1 MSRIQ
6 AAIIALVAV
15 VFAVF
20 GTALTVEA
28 QLAPAP
34 SQQVAAAVGF
44 FVTSFVLLAEAIARF
59 PRITNPAIR
68 LANSVKRIA
77 NKEAHMG
84 KQTALAA
91 LITSVIVN
99 PVSALMGTLAMAL
112 MVLIIA
118 VVVKRVVKIREDRRT
133 ARIAAGIAN
142 LHKAFVGLAQGL
154 KALRLARRNCWSPT
168 RLQRYSVARG
178 LKPRVKKPA
187 AKAAP
192 KPAAKAPAKP
202 APAPALV
209 VEVSPITE
217 VAVEAVAK
225 PAPAVAKPA
234 PKAIAKPVAKAAVKP
249 AAKFPRV
256 TKAQVFAA
264 HIAAAKAK
272 QVTVKPVG
280 IGAKIVVTK
289 TTLAQRIED
298 TVSPAV
304 WSDAEESAKVFTA
317 ITAIE
322 DAKKRTRLRELARQR
337 RNAAKANAIKASSP
351 VLAVLA
357 AAAPTFI
364 QAVEAAWA
372 RNATEFLMGPG
383 FLVLVAIASILA
395 YVMGNTLGKKLE
407 ARVESFA
414 SERRLRNSVVA
425 NPRPCA
431 KCGVMETVYFHR
443 HNLCDDCEKEEFRL
457 YAGLPTPEGW
467 DAFLNEIGNDLVEAV
482 SSIFAEAI
490 SDLDGEAQS
499 ANDTTNASVKPGIIL
514 ASTKHTGAPTPK
526 EKNMG
531 NKKIR
536 VATPGTFAAFLEEAC
551 ATSPA
556 ADDSPGLLDGLVVA
570 DDDAN
575 AVANAKKLGLVS
587 IRVLQ
592 KGMTLYCTPEAKA
605 VSVAALRFKGKTLGR
620 IAKYA
625 DSYWISRVTARVVLP
640 GKVLDL
646 GKIAAA
652 LVKYF
657 DGLVLVR
664 SDVAKAMGLTAP
676 MVARILTHEGLIKG
690 MCIPL
695 PKRYFPEGV
704 CVITSEVKTEWSA
717 TQNDYALCWIPGT
730 AALTKEKAVMSLQ
743 SILMLLGAEVNS
755 KEFYQ
760 LIAGYIAYAK
770 KRLPDF
776 LKGLDEDADDF
787 VAGDEEAKV
796 EDNRNATLAK
806 LLGAMRIPVLP
817 FRMLAQQLVGTL
829 SKNIEAG
836 SMKIVPATEEGSDLW
851 ATYPIPVLWPM
862 IHAAWV
868 AEGQHS
874 EEVATKAAA
883 TAELETKTADGRL
896 IVYCT
901 NFARWA
907 KNNCVPNL
915 AIFFRNPTGETSG
928 TVAEIRE
935 LPESLN
941 IFIIGVSGR
950 MVQMLTT
957 VSEDTRIM
965 LLLANEGMDYDD
977 RCPTA
982 RGKLAMLI
990 VKGLAWRTALANKA
1004 KANAEKRAEK
1014 NALRAKMVAGI
1025 PKNKSLWTRLNAAT
1039 ILGQAFKVKTEN
1051 FVITAVEEPE
1061 APVEATTAGMSHESL
1076 YESVMDMEENVFQK
1090 AIGIVANAKIYGMA
1104 LAVGWVKLPDFLE
1117 ELREEISE
1125 TLLFGVI
1132 LSDIVDAAVKM
1143 AGYAEAWASY
1153 RMVQVYQVW
1162 LDLVTEGK
1170 GREGWAFVPAVL
1182 RKLSLGAKSLFVD
1195 PARRVAVLGEDM
1207 QPLVENG
1214 VKVTAP
1220 VRDAEGNIV
1229 THLVAGELTSKVYTL
1244 WAEYRQWCI
1253 DEVEILANAQWNA
1266 GRQNVLHQ
1274 TLTAWLGRT
1283 EDEAPG
1289 EENLAWLFWN
1299 WDAGY
1304 KNLQAWTNQELVHKI
1319 MAPAGAESNRRH
1331 RIVSAM
1337 LAGGN
1342 VSRAKK
1348 AFWLAYSAMPIRL
1361 AIENVGSHIES
1372 YVLKNF
1378 NAEDR
1383 DDAVKMAWLAFANR
1397 YLMPA
1402 EKGKK
1407 VGKNAKAEAL
1417 EITITEDANGNLKA
1431 NGGIATTA
1439 FFVGGP
1445 WEYLTDW
1452 MSAVGVDAI
1461 NSTDD
1466 NSLGEA
1472 RTLALYMGKGGN
1484 ATVRQD
1490 AEALLAFIR
1499 ESDNCGG
1506 FAGDANNLGY
1516 GIDGL
1521 LSLPGVR
1528 ISDGRDANGFEGQL
1542 PAVSEIGRQIEL
1554 RRKNKAEQ
1562 LRKALAEAKN
1572 AKKPSTSKIAEAQAE
1587 LDNFNAMSTLEAADS
1602 FGFLPRL
1609 TEIFPGTAVKAE
1621 LVEREWVTEWN
1632 PDIKTKDENGNTVMG
1647 RTVAVGTTFMP
1658 QGLNTFLVLTFLGDD
1673 NGPQGGNEE
1682 DLNDVFSGDEPEE
1695 DTYEEGYEGEPSYEY
1710 DISEDAD
1717 EMPEPEDA
1725 EEPDFGDEN
1734 PDFDPN
1740 RYGNEEE
1747 ECMSPSVCEVCE
1759 GAGCRICTNA
1769 CEDCKVEGDFVAGL
1783 CPACEARYEDNG
1795 PSMAEMCPSETE
1807 EVEAEETEHFFVAFT
1822 GHRPDK
1828 IGGYNP
1834 NAPKRIWVREQIQ
1847 AQLERGLAKHGEKLW
1862 VITGGALGVD
1872 QDAAEI
1878 AYKMGIPF
1886 TVMIPCVEQEAM
1898 WPREAK
1904 QRYWNMLDVA
1914 SEVVQVSDKAY
1925 SEDKFCMQRRNMEMI
1940 DCADIVIAV
1949 WDGSTGGTKN
1959 AVDYAEESGLKII
1972 FIDPNDFDAEVEV
1985 EEKPAPAVS
1994 QKKVGIAA
2002 RLNRITGKK

>member
-6 AAIIALVAV
+6 IAIIALVAV

-28 QLAPAP
+28 QLAPAL
-34 SQQVAAAVGF
+34 SQQAAAAIAF
-44 FVTSFVLLAEAIARF
+44 FVTSFVLVTEAIARF
-59 PRITNPAIR
+59 PRTNPAIR
-68 LANSVKRIA
+68 FANSVKRIA
-77 NKEAHMG
+77 QQEAHMG

-99 PVSALMGTLAMAL
+99 PLTALLGTLAMAL
-112 MVLIIA
+112 MVIITR
-118 VVVKRVVKIREDRRT
+118 VVVKRVVKIRQDRHISRL
-133 ARIAAGIAN
+133 AVSIAN
-142 LHKAFVGLAQGL
+142 LHHACVGLAQGL
-154 KALRLARRNCWSPT
+154 KALRLARRNCWAPT
-168 RLQRYSVARG
+168 RLQRYCVSRG
-178 LKPRVKKPA
+178 LKPRVKKA
-187 AKAAP
+187 AA
-192 KPAAKAPAKP
+192 KPAAKPVAKP
-202 APAPALV
+202 APAPVV
-209 VEVSPITE
+209 VEVIPVTE
-217 VAVEAVAK
+217 VA
-225 PAPAVAKPA
+225 
-234 PKAIAKPVAKAAVKP
+234 
-249 AAKFPRV
+249 
-256 TKAQVFAA
+256 
-264 HIAAAKAK
+264 
-272 QVTVKPVG
+272 
-280 IGAKIVVTK
+280 
-289 TTLAQRIED
+289 
-298 TVSPAV
+298 
-304 WSDAEESAKVFTA
+304 
-317 ITAIE
+317 
-322 DAKKRTRLRELARQR
+322 
-337 RNAAKANAIKASSP
+337 ASSP
-351 VLAVLA
+351 ILAVLA

-364 QAVEAAWA
+364 QAVEAAWTRSPA
-372 RNATEFLMGPG
+372 EFLAGPG
-383 FLVLVAIASILA
+383 CMIVVAIIAILA
-395 YVMGNTLGKKLE
+395 IVMGNALGKKLE
-407 ARVESFA
+407 VYLYDRKMKNSRPVNPKTCTDCKKVEAEYWFA
-414 SERRLRNSVVA
+414 DNRCDKCEKA
-425 NPRPCA
+425 NP
-431 KCGVMETVYFHR
+431 
-443 HNLCDDCEKEEFRL
+443 RL
-457 YAGLPTPEGW
+457 YAGLPMPEGW
-467 DAFLNEIGNDLVEAV
+467 SNFLNEIGNDLVEAV
-482 SSIFAEAI
+482 SSILADVKN
-490 SDLDGEAQS
+490 DLIGE

-526 EKNMG
+526 ENKMG
-531 NKKIR
+531 KKTR
-536 VATPGTFAAFLEEAC
+536 VAKPGTFAAFLEEAC

-717 TQNDYALCWIPGT
+717 TQSDYALCWIPGT

-787 VAGDEEAKV
+787 LADDEEAKV

-883 TAELETKTADGRL
+883 AAELETKTADGRL

-907 KNNCVPNL
+907 KNNCMPNL
-915 AIFFRNPTGETSG
+915 GIFFRNPTGETSG

-950 MVQMLTT
+950 MVQMFTT

-990 VKGLAWRTALANKA
+990 VKGLAWRTALADKA
-1004 KANAEKRAEK
+1004 KLNAEKRAQK

-1025 PKNKSLWTRLNAAT
+1025 PENKSLWTRLNAAT

-1051 FVITAVEEPE
+1051 FVITAVQQPE

-1076 YESVMDMEENVFQK
+1076 YESVMNMEENVFQK

-1104 LAVGWVKLPDFLE
+1104 LAVGWVKLPEFLE

-1195 PARRVAVLGEDM
+1195 PARRVAVLGEDL

-1220 VRDAEGNIV
+1220 LRNEEGEIV

-1283 EDEAPG
+1283 KDEAPG

-1452 MSAVGVDAI
+1452 MSTIGVDAI

-1484 ATVRQD
+1484 PTVRQD

-1506 FAGDANNLGY
+1506 FAGDANNIGY

-1562 LRKALAEAKN
+1562 LRKALTEAKN

-1587 LDNFNAMSTLEAADS
+1587 LDNFNAMSTLEAADC

-1695 DTYEEGYEGEPSYEY
+1695 DTYEEGYEDEPSHEY

-1747 ECMSPSVCEVCE
+1747 ECLASTGDEE
-1759 GAGCRICTNA
+1759 
-1769 CEDCKVEGDFVAGL
+1769 EDE
-1783 CPACEARYEDNG
+1783 EAK
-1795 PSMAEMCPSETE
+1795 TE

-1828 IGGYNP
+1828 IGGYNAS
-1834 NAPKRIWVREQIQ
+1834 APKRIWVREQIQ

-1878 AYKMGIPF
+1878 AHEMGIPF

-1904 QRYWNMLDVA
+1904 QRYYQMLEVA
-1914 SEVVQVSDKAY
+1914 SEVVQVSDKTYA
-1925 SEDKFCMQRRNMEMI
+1925 EDKFCMQRRNMEMI

-1994 QKKVGIAA
+1994 EKKAGVAA